1 MISSASNQHASSAR
15 PPVPSPGGFIHRL
28 PAYVLLVLLLAL
40 AGCSADSQENG
51 RKSGSA
57 RKTAVA
63 VTTALSATKDVPIT
77 IEATGRIEASATV
90 GIRSKINGILETI
103 HFTEGQEVRKGDLLF
118 TIDRRP
124 YLAAVKSK
132 EAMLAKNRA
141 ELANA
146 EKELQRYL
154 PAARKGYVSQEQAD
168 QAATKVA
175 SLAATVR
182 ADEAALDSGPSR
194 PAVLLPDGAV

>member
-40 AGCSADSQENG
+40 AGCSADSQESG

-63 VTTALSATKDVPIT
+63 VTTALSASKDVPIT

-90 GIRSKINGILETI
+90 GIRSKINGTLETI

-124 YLAAVKSK
+124 YLVAVKVEGGDAGQEQGRTGK
-132 EAMLAKNRA
+132 RRKRTAA
-141 ELANA
+141 
-146 EKELQRYL
+146 L
-154 PAARKGYVSQEQAD
+154 PACRQEGLCLPG
-168 QAATKVA
+168 TG
-175 SLAATVR
+175 R
-182 ADEAALDSGPSR
+182 SGRNQGRQPGRHR
-194 PAVLLPDGAV
+194 PG